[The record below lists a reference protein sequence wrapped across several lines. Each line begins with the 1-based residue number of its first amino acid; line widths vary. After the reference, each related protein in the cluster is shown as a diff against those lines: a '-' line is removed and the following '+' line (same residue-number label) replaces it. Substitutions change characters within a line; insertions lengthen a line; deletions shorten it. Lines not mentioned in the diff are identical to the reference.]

1 MKALK
6 VVDRISEWTG
16 SLSAWIIIPLTAVVI
31 YEVVARHFFNAPT
44 GWGYDTCWMLY
55 GAQFMIGGA
64 YTLLRKGHIRIDIVY
79 NILSPRRKQVF
90 DAIVYVGVFLF
101 TMVLFTWAGVKYAAD
116 AWISGEKLSTTNWF
130 FPSGPIK
137 AVIPI
142 SFFLVSLQTLAEVIR
157 TLSSFSERKK
167 T

>member
-157 TLSSFSERKK
+157 TLTSFSERKK